1 MTSDGLPLKVYTVN
15 AWDGLLRVVSQ
26 VSDACKLEAPQVVH
40 GAHMDVISTK
50 EVQSNHSDKGQEP
63 LRNIIDI
70 VSLTCC
76 CR

>member
-40 GAHMDVISTK
+40 GAHVDVIATK
-50 EVQSNHSDKGQEP
+50 EVQSNHSDKV
-63 LRNIIDI
+63 RSRYAI
-70 VSLTCC
+70 
-76 CR
+76 